1 MADFARI
8 LHDWYQVHKRVLPWR
23 ETKDPYRIW
32 VSEIILQ
39 QTRVDQG
46 LDYYL
51 RFIARFP
58 DVWTLA
64 ETDESEVLKYWEGLG
79 YYSRARNL
87 LQAARQVCALGK
99 FPDSYSEIRKLRGVG
114 DYTAA
119 AIASFA
125 FGLPYAA
132 VDGNVYRVLSRYY
145 GVELPIDTGA
155 GKKYFAALA
164 TETLDRKHPA
174 NYNQA
179 IMDFGALQCVPKN
192 PDCSACP
199 FCASCVAFRDGLV
212 AQLPIKIG
220 KQTLRSRFFTFIYI
234 LTGGQVA
241 LWRRGTGDIWEGLC
255 QPLLLE
261 WEDRLPDDGSVYTR
275 LSDLL
280 DGSGSFTVK
289 SLQPKVRQRLS
300 HQLLEVS
307 FYLVLLEG
315 LSDKSVLPEGAFWVP
330 TDRLSEYAYPKILS
344 EMTGRICFEEERLK
358 SAT

>member
-234 LTGGQVA
+234 EYSDLVA
-241 LWRRGTGDIWEGLC
+241 LWRRGTADIWEGLY
-255 QPLLLE
+255 QPLLFE
-261 WEDRLPDDGSVYTR
+261 WEEELPDEIQLYKR
-275 LSDLL
+275 LSDLFVGQGNITFL
-280 DGSGSFTVK
+280 PLK
-289 SLQPKVRQRLS
+289 ICERQRLS
-300 HQLLEVS
+300 HQLLHAS
-307 FYLVLLEG
+307 FY
-315 LSDKSVLPEGAFWVP
+315 
-330 TDRLSEYAYPKILS
+330 RLSLSFPPDESALPQGIIWVEKNKLAQYAFPKMLA
-344 EMTGRICFEEERLK
+344 EMTGRLQERIE
-358 SAT
+358 TVE

>member
-1 MADFARI
+1 MVDFARI
-8 LHDWYQVHKRVLPWR
+8 LRTWYACHQRDLPWR

-64 ETDESEVLKYWEGLG
+64 ETDESEVLKYWEG
-79 YYSRARNL
+79 
-87 LQAARQVCALGK
+87 
-99 FPDSYSEIRKLRGVG
+99 P
-114 DYTAA
+114 

-234 LTGGQVA
+234 EYSDLVA
-241 LWRRGTGDIWEGLC
+241 LWRRGTGDIWEGLY
-255 QPLLLE
+255 QPLLFE
-261 WEDRLPDDGSVYTR
+261 WAEALPDEIQLYKR
-275 LSDLL
+275 LSDLFVGQGNITFL
-280 DGSGSFTVK
+280 PLK
-289 SLQPKVRQRLS
+289 ICERQRLS
-300 HQLLEVS
+300 HQLLHVS
-307 FYLVLLEG
+307 FY
-315 LSDKSVLPEGAFWVP
+315 
-330 TDRLSEYAYPKILS
+330 RLSLSFPPDESALPQGIIWVEKNKLAQYAFPKMLA
-344 EMTGRICFEEERLK
+344 EMTERLQERIE
-358 SAT
+358 TVE